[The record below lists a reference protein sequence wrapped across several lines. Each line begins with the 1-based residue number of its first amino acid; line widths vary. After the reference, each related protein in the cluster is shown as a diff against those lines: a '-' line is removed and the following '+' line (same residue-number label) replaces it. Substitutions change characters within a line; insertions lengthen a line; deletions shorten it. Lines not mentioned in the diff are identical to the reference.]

1 MRLAAWLLTGAL
13 GVLPAGGA
21 LAGVEVS
28 VETKTYSISGE
39 TGAELIRAM
48 DRRGPR
54 HGFTA
59 RAIAQT
65 RYVVG
70 WEFDWN
76 IQGKT
81 CRLKAATGRLDVA
94 YSYPKLTGRVPRE
107 LKRRWDRFLVGV
119 YAHEEMHGRIARD
132 MVRAADKSLKGLAVR
147 NDRTCRKAAA
157 EAKRRVEKVYA
168 IYEARQA
175 EFDREEHKAGGKVE
189 GLLRGLAGLKRRQ

>member
-1 MRLAAWLLTGAL
+1 MRLAAWILAGAL
-13 GVLPAGGA
+13 GVLTAGGA
-21 LAGVEVS
+21 VAGVKVS
-28 VETKTYSISGE
+28 VETNTYSISGR
-39 TGAELIRAM
+39 TGEELIRSM

-70 WEFDWN
+70 WEFEWAM
-76 IQGKT
+76 QGRT
-81 CRLKAATGRLDVA
+81 CRLRDATGTLDVT
-94 YSYPKLTGRVPRE
+94 YSYPKLTGVATRD

-132 MVRAADKSLKGLAVR
+132 MVRAADKSLKGLSAR
-147 NDRTCRKAAA
+147 NDPNCRRAAT

-168 IYEARQA
+168 IYEAKQA
-175 EFDREEHKAGGKVE
+175 EFDRREHKDGGNVE
-189 GLLRGLAGLKRRQ
+189 NMLRGLAGLKRRQ